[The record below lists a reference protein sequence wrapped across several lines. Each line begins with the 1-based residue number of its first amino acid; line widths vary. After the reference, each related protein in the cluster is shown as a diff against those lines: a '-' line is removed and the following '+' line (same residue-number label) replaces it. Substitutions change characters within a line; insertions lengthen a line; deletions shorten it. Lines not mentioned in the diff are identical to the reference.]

1 MPSLHSWYIASDIEV
16 CPHPST
22 GKKLTRPSVR
32 PLGQRPQVAKRFQ
45 KRQWQPP
52 LDLGQQQGEH
62 LPKVPKQSARTLM
75 IRKKPLKHAMI
86 TRRKEF
92 YSLSQR

>member
-1 MPSLHSWYIASDIEV
+1 MEEDPSEPKAY
-16 CPHPST
+16 PHPSA
-22 GKKLTRPSVR
+22 GKKLTQPSIR
-32 PLGQRPQVAKRFQ
+32 PLGQRPQIAKRFQ

-52 LDLGQQQGEH
+52 LDLGQQQEEH

-75 IRKKPLKHAMI
+75 IGKKPLKNAMI